1 MANVNRFF
9 KGIDLE
15 TIFRKILWK
24 NDKAIHFFITIFCI
38 SHKSGVK
45 TCLI

>member
-1 MANVNRFF
+1 MGNVNRCF

-24 NDKAIHFFITIFCI
+24 NDKAIHFFLLQFFVFPI
-38 SHKSGVK
+38 KVG
-45 TCLI
+45 